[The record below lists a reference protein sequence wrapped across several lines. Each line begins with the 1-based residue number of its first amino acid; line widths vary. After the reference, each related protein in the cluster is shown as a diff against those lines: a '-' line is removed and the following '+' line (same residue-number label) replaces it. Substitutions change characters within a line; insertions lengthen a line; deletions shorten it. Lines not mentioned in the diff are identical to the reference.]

1 MTKAQRL
8 EHFRAL
14 YPQLHITGVKTM
26 TSEQV
31 KNFSWYGYTTIE
43 EVYKRPSEA
52 KRYIWDKLMRLYNP
66 IEVYGVNG
74 SSQTFSV
81 LLRAEN
87 GVVMHITKGNNYLV
101 EIV

>member
-8 EHFRAL
+8 VHYRE
-14 YPQLHITGVKTM
+14 LHPKMYITDVKSM
-26 TSEQV
+26 SEEQI
-31 KNFSWYGYTTIE
+31 KNFSWYGHTTLE
-43 EVYKRPSEA
+43 EVYQRPSKLKEQVWDELMA
-52 KRYIWDKLMRLYNP
+52 RYSP

-74 SSQTFSV
+74 NSQTFSV

-101 EIV
+101 EVV